1 MTTQYTTILKLALP
15 VQGELSGTWGDV
27 VNNNITQMV
36 EQAVAGKAVINTWT
50 GNSHTLTTADGT
62 TSESRCAILEL
73 TDSGTALTGAGT
85 VVCPTNTKLY
95 IVDNNT
101 AEIITVQTAAGT
113 GVAVPVGKTML
124 VYCDGTNVV
133 EGVTH
138 ANSLSLGTSTVTA
151 DKILD
156 EDNMASDSATAIAT
170 QQSIKAYVDSQ
181 VGTVDTL
188 SEILANGNTT
198 GANDI
203 DVDSAQKVQFRDADI
218 YLNSSVDGQLD
229 IVADTEIQIAATTV
243 DLNGNLDVS
252 GTALVTGVLT
262 TTAATVFNG
271 GFASNADSTLGTD
284 KKVQFRDAAIYLN
297 SSVDG
302 QLDIVAD
309 GEVQIDTALVDIN
322 GNLDVSGTTNISGS
336 VSFTKNAIAG
346 VAISTTS
353 RASNTVTVTTS
364 AVHGLTS
371 GDLVN
376 VNGVADTSFNGYFT
390 VSVSSTTVFTYSQ
403 TGADESSTG
412 GTSTE
417 VVYNLNASGTALN
430 WMNGPLNIA
439 ANSGID
445 GLEITQSGAGNGLH
459 VTGTTGLVGNT
470 TLTGNLDVSGT
481 TLVTGVLTTTAAT
494 VFNGGFA
501 SNADSTFGTDKKV
514 QFRDSAIYINSSV
527 DGQLD
532 LVADTEI
539 QIAATTIDVNG
550 TLAFDSLKGTGA
562 TTVTNILDEDDMASD
577 SATAIA
583 TQQSIK
589 AYVDSQ
595 VGSFDTLAEVLAQGN
610 TTGSTDIAVDSAQKV
625 QFRDAAIYINS
636 SVDGQLDIVA
646 DTEIQIAAT
655 TVDINGAV
663 DVSGTLGVTGV
674 ATLASLVATTAD
686 INAGTIDGT
695 TLGATTPASVAATT
709 LSTTGAASL
718 TNILLLGGTL
728 PGAGNPSISL
738 RSSDNVL
745 YMQSGSANSV
755 TILDSAQNTM
765 QSTTATQHQWNIS
778 NVPKMT
784 LDASGN
790 LGLGVVPTTDHN
802 PVVEALQI
810 GSTANLFGRNDAETT
825 TLTSNSYLS
834 LAGYPKYITTNEASE
849 YTQVSGNHIWY
860 NAPSG
865 TAGAACTQT
874 ERMRIN
880 ATGQVGIGT
889 SSPNVSYVLEVSGAV
904 PAVMT
909 STSTVTSPMYGGL
922 GVKRKTNANGNGT
935 GIGFVLEDAGSIET
949 EYGYIGGII
958 ESNTAGSEDG
968 GLLFATTLNNTRTER
983 MRIDSNGN
991 VGISTSSPVMPL
1003 DVIANAGANALSLRT
1018 RVGDDQNVCASMPAA
1033 TWVLVKRH
1041 RLLLEN
1047 LL

>member
-27 VNNNITQMV
+27 VNDNITQMV

-50 GNSHTLTTADGT
+50 ANSHTLTTADGT

-133 EGVTH
+133 EGITH

-252 GTALVTGVLT
+252 GTALVAGVLT

-403 TGADESSTG
+403 TGADGSSTG

-481 TLVTGVLTTTAAT
+481 ALVAGVLTTTAAT

-501 SNADSTFGTDKKV
+501 SNADSTLGTDKKV
-514 QFRDSAIYINSSV
+514 QFRDAAIYINSSA

-562 TTVTNILDEDDMASD
+562 TTVTNILDEDNMASD

-610 TTGSTDIAVDSAQKV
+610 TTGGTDLAVSAGDDITFTDTSKAIFGAGSDLQIYHDGTYNWIKAASSQFIFMQADEMRLRSATGETYFTATLDGSTGLYYDSVVK
-625 QFRDAAIYINS
+625 
-636 SVDGQLDIVA
+636 L
-646 DTEIQIAAT
+646 AT
-655 TVDINGAV
+655 TSTGI
-663 DVSGTLGVTGV
+663 DVTGTVTADGLTVEGSSTGTL
-674 ATLASLVATTAD
+674 
-686 INAGTIDGT
+686 
-695 TLGATTPASVAATT
+695 SVVNFLNTDT
-709 LSTTGAASL
+709 
-718 TNILLLGGTL
+718 
-728 PGAGNPSISL
+728 
-738 RSSDNVL
+738 
-745 YMQSGSANSV
+745 SAN
-755 TILDSAQNTM
+755 A
-765 QSTTATQHQWNIS
+765 TANR
-778 NVPKMT
+778 
-784 LDASGN
+784 
-790 LGLGVVPTTDHN
+790 LGLGISNSAGTNYTYI
-802 PVVEALQI
+802 EAKETGVDAYAEMNFYT
-810 GSTANLFGRNDAETT
+810 GSTTRKRLTLGTDGDISFYEDTGTTPKFFWDASAE
-825 TLTSNSYLS
+825 S
-834 LAGYPKYITTNEASE
+834 L
-849 YTQVSGNHIWY
+849 
-860 NAPSG
+860 
-865 TAGAACTQT
+865 
-874 ERMRIN
+874 
-880 ATGQVGIGT
+880 GIGT
-889 SSPNVSYVLEVSGAV
+889 GSPDYLLEVEKANGDH
-904 PAVMT
+904 T
-909 STSTVTSPMYGGL
+909 STAISVTNSQLGGYGSTLNFISTRTDTSAHVVAARL
-922 GVKRKTNANGNGT
+922 RAAGNDSWNS
-935 GIGFVLEDAGSIET
+935 DAST
-949 EYGYIGGII
+949 D
-958 ESNTAGSEDG
+958 SN
-968 GLLFATTLNNTRTER
+968 LYFATVSANTLDDR
-983 MRIDSNGN
+983 MTILHNGN
-991 VGISTSSPVMPL
+991 VGIGSV
-1003 DVIANAGANALSLRT
+1003 A
-1018 RVGDDQNVCASMPAA
+1018 
-1033 TWVLVKRH
+1033 
-1041 RLLLEN
+1041 
-1047 LL
+1047 